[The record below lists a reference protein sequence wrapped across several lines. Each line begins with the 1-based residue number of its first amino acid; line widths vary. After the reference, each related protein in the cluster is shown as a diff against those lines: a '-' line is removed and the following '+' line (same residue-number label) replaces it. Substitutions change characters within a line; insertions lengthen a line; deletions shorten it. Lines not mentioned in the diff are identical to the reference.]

1 MPTISYFNRIEGR
14 LGIGSSKAGVI
25 SYSTLKLS
33 KMMNK
38 TVNWYINRGFSQKM
52 AEYFVSGRRT
62 ILDVKANQD
71 FTLSLLFDNDEKKI
85 FDMKELIQPN
95 TIFECL
101 ADWKIFSRV
110 YLDSN
115 SVVSWDKNLTI
126 NSEENWQNKI
136 DISSDTLY
144 VDSIQV

>member
-1 MPTISYFNRIEGR
+1 
-14 LGIGSSKAGVI
+14 
-25 SYSTLKLS
+25 
-33 KMMNK
+33 
-38 TVNWYINRGFSQKM
+38 
-52 AEYFVSGRRT
+52 
-62 ILDVKANQD
+62 
-71 FTLSLLFDNDEKKI
+71 
-85 FDMKELIQPN
+85 MKEFIQPN